1 MGESTE
7 GVYEKKNAGELLVL
21 SSSCCYPGETP
32 LIFTLIN
39 HDKFHILNIRL
50 ILKLLVVFL
59 FKLLMPTGHVM
70 HQQFNIHQLYVLP
83 TLYLFVL

>member
-1 MGESTE
+1 MYFCKGHKRKWEKVQKEYTK
-7 GVYEKKNAGELLVL
+7 KKNAGELLVL
-21 SSSCCYPGETP
+21 SSSCCY
-32 LIFTLIN
+32 